1 MSRTY
6 DDLVTLV
13 RRWANRDI
21 EVLPDTIVAD
31 CIRYAADKSYRHLR
45 IAPLEHTIT
54 YTAEALNAAT
64 ANSNNRFSSV
74 TELQIPA
81 DLIEF
86 IQIREIDDTG
96 RTTRIFNEKAD
107 LRTFNDLYAEK
118 YNDFAFWSRQGNCI
132 LLSPGFGNTG
142 QNFGSTGVGNSTG
155 LELHYYRRLPA
166 QYARYQPTLSNA
178 RDNLLSYAT
187 SQQICRP
194 MYQRYRYTERA
205 ASGLTE
211 IPSAMFYTSNPGIV
225 DPDAMNG
232 LIIDFPAGTTISDE
246 EDATHTNVVF
256 GYGSPVPN
264 WLRDENERILL
275 MGALAEV
282 FFYLQEDDQAQKY
295 TALFQQEIQ
304 ELNNEDVMRN
314 ASGGNVQMNFNG
326 RGLI

>member
-1 MSRTY
+1 M
-6 DDLVTLV
+6 

-21 EVLPDTIVAD
+21 EVLPDDIVAD

-54 YTAEALNAAT
+54 YSADALNAAT

-178 RDNLLSYAT
+178 RDNLLSYAIT
-187 SQQICRP
+187 AEDVPEISE
-194 MYQRYRYTERA
+194 TERD

-211 IPSAMFYTSNPGIV
+211 IPSTAFYTSNPGTV
-225 DPDAMNG
+225 DPMANDG
-232 LIIDFPAGTTISDE
+232 LIIDFPEGTTISDE
-246 EDATHTNVVF
+246 QDATHTNEVF

>member
-6 DDLVTLV
+6 DNLVELV
-13 RRWANRDI
+13 RRWANRDM

-45 IAPLEHTIT
+45 IAPLEHTIR
-54 YTAEALNAAT
+54 YSADELNAAT

-166 QYARYQPTLSNA
+166 QYARYQPTLGNA
-178 RDNLLSYAT
+178 QGNLLSYAAT
-187 SQQICRP
+187 AEDVPEISEI
-194 MYQRYRYTERA
+194 ESA
-205 ASGLTE
+205 GSGLTE
-211 IPSAMFYTSNPGIV
+211 IPSAVFYTSNPGVV
-225 DPDAMNG
+225 DQDTG
-232 LIIDFPAGTTISDE
+232 LIIDFPADTTISDE
-246 EDATHTNVVF
+246 QDITHTNEVF

-304 ELNNEDVMRN
+304 ELNSEDVMRN

>member
-6 DDLVTLV
+6 DDLVGLV

-21 EVLPDTIVAD
+21 EVLPDDIVAD

-54 YTAEALNAAT
+54 YTADALNAAT

-166 QYARYQPTLSNA
+166 QYARYEVNAANASVGGLCVEITADTPVPDIADTPEEAAGGVVPT
-178 RDNLLSYAT
+178 
-187 SQQICRP
+187 
-194 MYQRYRYTERA
+194 
-205 ASGLTE
+205 
-211 IPSAMFYTSNPGIV
+211 GI
-225 DPDAMNG
+225 
-232 LIIDFPAGTTISDE
+232 LY
-246 EDATHTNVVF
+246 TNVMRTAFSDVTTPDLNIEIMA
-256 GYGSPVPN
+256 YGLPVPN

-304 ELNNEDVMRN
+304 ELNSEDVMRN